1 MTDLV
6 IRPYAT
12 ADLEG
17 VRAIFNRV
25 VADGNAFVYDAPL
38 SPAEM
43 SAYVASFTAA
53 YVAERDGRVVGAYLL
68 RPNFPGRG
76 GHVANA
82 AYIVSPDARGGGI
95 GRRLGEHSLATARDM
110 GFAAVQFN
118 AVVSTNT
125 DAVRLWT
132 RLGFA
137 VVGTVPAGF
146 RLPDGRF
153 ADLLIMHRAV

>member
-1 MTDLV
+1 MTDLT
-6 IRPYAT
+6 IRPYAA
-12 ADLEG
+12 ADLEP
-17 VRAIFNRV
+17 VRGMFNHV
-25 VADGNAFVYDAPL
+25 VADGTAFVYDAPL
-38 SPAEM
+38 SPGEM
-43 SAYVASFTAA
+43 AAYVASFAAA

-68 RPNFPGRG
+68 RPNLPGRG

-82 AYIVSPDARGGGI
+82 AYLVSPDARGGGI
-95 GRRLGEHSLATARDM
+95 GRRLGAHSLTVARAM

-118 AVVSTNT
+118 AVVSTNAA
-125 DAVRLWT
+125 AVRLWT

-153 ADLLIMHRAV
+153 ADLLVMHRAV